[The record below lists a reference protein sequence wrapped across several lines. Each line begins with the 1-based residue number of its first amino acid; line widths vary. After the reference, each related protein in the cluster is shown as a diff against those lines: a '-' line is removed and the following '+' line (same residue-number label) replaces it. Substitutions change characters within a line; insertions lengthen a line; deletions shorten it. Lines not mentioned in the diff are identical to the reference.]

1 MNKERPQSCGFGAKR
16 NFNFGA
22 KRDFNFGAR
31 YESFY
36 KDGSQ
41 KNTFLSPDVRQC
53 LGNVYGSNNA
63 SYTSTSYPPDIIT
76 SLGFGKSKKKKVN
89 SEMKYLRSFC

>member
-16 NFNFGA
+16 KYYFGA
-22 KRDFNFGAR
+22 K
-31 YESFY
+31 YQSFY
-36 KDGSQ
+36 KNGSQ

-63 SYTSTSYPPDIIT
+63 SYTSTSYQPDIIT
-76 SLGFGKSKKKKVN
+76 SLGFGKTSTGFGKTKKNN